1 MLELRVCN
9 SWITNQILDIKNQKF
24 ELFFP
29 KYDNFKRNQH
39 TRCLSVYLPMK
50 DEMMKEQNSNKLYI
64 KIKNLLIFVFT
75 KQYFSLNSNLGLSN
89 FMQKRKNWWA
99 SSETCTG
106 HKWMD
111 GQERENRQTAK
122 SLDNTSFYDGSI
134 NR

>member
-1 MLELRVCN
+1 MSFWAVLNSFRTLLGPSARPVPPFSSKVEMCYFSYFKTPVLELRVCN

-89 FMQKRKNWWA
+89 FMQKRKNW
-99 SSETCTG
+99 
-106 HKWMD
+106 
-111 GQERENRQTAK
+111 
-122 SLDNTSFYDGSI
+122 
-134 NR
+134 